1 MALFMDS
8 DFSLLKHHQQTDMM
22 DLKALFGD
30 QAHCKAEAR
39 AESAVSSPEPD
50 RAAAL
55 MEGQRKRKRTIFS
68 RAQLSELEQAFAVT
82 PYPDITLRERLAAH
96 THLPESKIQVWFQ
109 NRRARSIKTG
119 RLPKSTK
126 PVLGGRGVVDP
137 STGPVASAFL
147 ASTTLADIFR
157 QEQSHSCEDVP
168 QMYSDWIQIYSNPVS
183 SPPSSSSLHQQPTLG
198 PSKPSES
205 CFWEEEQHRQRQHLA
220 PALSGF
226 LPGSFPQP
234 INRQPHHPA
243 PTRSYQAFRNF
254 KPQTMAPSGT
264 HQPMYGGSNTGGG
277 HTSVDQVVPSHPQ
290 PVYWEVTQGQGHHH
304 PHHHHHHHHH
314 HPQMG
319 PQTSMGYISD
329 LIYNAAIVTNFLE
342 F

>member
-1 MALFMDS
+1 MALFTDS
-8 DFSLLKHHQQTDMM
+8 DFSLLKQNQRDMV
-22 DLKALFGD
+22 DFKALFGEPD
-30 QAHCKAEAR
+30 HCKDAR
-39 AESAVSSPEPD
+39 SECALSSPEPD
-50 RAAAL
+50 RAAAAAAAGL

-109 NRRARSIKTG
+109 NRRARSIKIV
-119 RLPKSTK
+119 RHPKSTK
-126 PVLGGRGVVDP
+126 PGLGGREVVDP
-137 STGPVASAFL
+137 PPGPVSSAFL
-147 ASTTLADIFR
+147 TSTTLTDIFR
-157 QEQSHSCEDVP
+157 QEPNHSCEDVP
-168 QMYSDWIQIYSNPVS
+168 QIYSDWIHIYSNPVS
-183 SPPSSSSLHQQPTLG
+183 SPPPSSSSLHQQPTLG
-198 PSKPSES
+198 PSKPSE
-205 CFWEEEQHRQRQHLA
+205 CCLWEEEPHQRQHLG
-220 PALSGF
+220 PALPGF

-234 INRQPHHPA
+234 ISRQPHHSA
-243 PTRSYQAFRNF
+243 SARSYQAFRNF

-264 HQPMYGGSNTGGG
+264 HQALYGGSAAGGG

-290 PVYWEVTQGQGHHH
+290 PVYWEVTQGQG
-304 PHHHHHHHHH
+304 PHHSHPHH

>member
-1 MALFMDS
+1 
-8 DFSLLKHHQQTDMM
+8 MM
-22 DLKALFGD
+22 DFKSLFGEQD
-30 QAHCKAEAR
+30 PCEGLR
-39 AESAVSSPEPD
+39 AESAASSPEPEPD

-119 RLPKSTK
+119 RIPKSSK
-126 PVLGGRGVVDP
+126 PVLGGRVSVEP
-137 STGPVASAFL
+137 SQGPVTSAFP
-147 ASTTLADIFR
+147 APTTLADIFR
-157 QEQSHSCEDVP
+157 QEHNHPCEDVP
-168 QMYSDWIQIYSNPVS
+168 QIYSDWIQIYSNQ
-183 SPPSSSSLHQQPTLG
+183 PPCSSSLHQQPTISSPKVPEPRL
-198 PSKPSES
+198 
-205 CFWEEEQHRQRQHLA
+205 WEEEHHQLQQLGS
-220 PALSGF
+220 ALPGF
-226 LPGSFPQP
+226 LPGSFAQP
-234 INRQPHHPA
+234 LTRQPHHHSA
-243 PTRSYQAFRNF
+243 STRSYQAFRNF
-254 KPQTMAPSGT
+254 KPQSLAPSGA
-264 HQPMYGGSNTGGG
+264 HHGVYGGNAGGGG
-277 HTSVDQVVPSHPQ
+277 HSSVDQVVPSHPQ
-290 PVYWEVTQGQGHHH
+290 PVYWEVSQGQG
-304 PHHHHHHHHH
+304 HHHHHHHH

>member
-8 DFSLLKHHQQTDMM
+8 DFSLLKQNPQKDMV
-22 DLKALFGD
+22 DFKGAL
-30 QAHCKAEAR
+30 
-39 AESAVSSPEPD
+39 SSPEPD
-50 RAAAL
+50 RAAGL

-119 RLPKSTK
+119 RLPKSNK
-126 PVLGGRGVVDP
+126 SVLGGRGVVDP
-137 STGPVASAFL
+137 STGPVTSAFL

-157 QEQSHSCEDVP
+157 PEQNHSCEDVP
-168 QMYSDWIQIYSNPVS
+168 QMYSDWIQIYSNP
-183 SPPSSSSLHQQPTLG
+183 H
-198 PSKPSES
+198 
-205 CFWEEEQHRQRQHLA
+205 HQRQHLG
-220 PALSGF
+220 PALPGF
-226 LPGSFPQP
+226 LPSSFPQP
-234 INRQPHHPA
+234 VSRQPHHPA
-243 PTRSYQAFRNF
+243 SSRSYQAFRNF
-254 KPQTMAPSGT
+254 KPQTVAPPGA
-264 HQPMYGGSNTGGG
+264 HQAVYGSSAAGGG

-290 PVYWEVTQGQGHHH
+290 P
-304 PHHHHHHHHH
+304 
-314 HPQMG
+314 
-319 PQTSMGYISD
+319 TSMGYISD